1 MRSGI
6 REKLHFLYK
15 FLHAP
20 RQIGSIAPSSRRLAK
35 AMLDTIPWQQMH
47 NIAELG
53 AGTGAITRC
62 IPSGEETG
70 MNVLL
75 CEMDPDFR
83 HQLRLEFPGRIFY
96 NDGLR
101 LRLALHNH
109 RLEKLDCIVSSLPF
123 KSFSDLDRMLYM
135 DQITASLKEGGWFI
149 TFEYFPQ
156 MKKVLQQYFDII
168 SVKWVLLNFPPALVY
183 ICEKKTSAQGNEA
196 DITKSSLNVNSAPQ
210 IYTER

>member
-6 REKLHFLYK
+6 RERLHFLYK

-35 AMLDTIPWQQMH
+35 AMLDTIPWQQIH

-53 AGTGAITRC
+53 AGTGAITKF

-75 CEMDPDFR
+75 CEKDPDFR
-83 HQLRLEFPGRIFY
+83 HQLRLEFPDRIFY
-96 NDGLR
+96 NDCLR

-123 KSFSDLDRMLYM
+123 KSFSTSDRTLYM

-156 MKKVLQQYFDII
+156 MKKVLQKHFDII

-183 ICEKKTSAQGNEA
+183 ICKKKASAQGNEA
-196 DITKSSLNVNSAPQ
+196 DIIKSSLNLNSAKCRHP
-210 IYTER
+210 